1 MAGRGHRMLAR
12 VRRERERHRD
22 RHLLYRAIFA
32 GAGFCVVLGGILLL
46 VLPGP
51 GLLVIAIGLAML
63 ALEFRWAERALEQA
77 LVRLDRGID
86 RIQEKRGKRPSA

>member
-1 MAGRGHRMLAR
+1 MGRGRQMLTR
-12 VRRERERHRD
+12 VQERQTGHRERH
-22 RHLLYRAIFA
+22 LFFRAVFA
-32 GAGFCVVLGGILLL
+32 VAGVCVVLGGVLLL

-77 LVRLDRGID
+77 LTRLDDGVDWIRSKRRGGS
-86 RIQEKRGKRPSA
+86 QS

>member
-1 MAGRGHRMLAR
+1 MGRGRQMLTR
-12 VRRERERHRD
+12 VQERQQTHRERN
-22 RHLLYRAIFA
+22 LLFRAIFA
-32 GAGFCVVLGGILLL
+32 IAGACVVLGGVLLL

-77 LVRLDRGID
+77 LTRLDDGVDWIRSKRRGGS
-86 RIQEKRGKRPSA
+86 EG